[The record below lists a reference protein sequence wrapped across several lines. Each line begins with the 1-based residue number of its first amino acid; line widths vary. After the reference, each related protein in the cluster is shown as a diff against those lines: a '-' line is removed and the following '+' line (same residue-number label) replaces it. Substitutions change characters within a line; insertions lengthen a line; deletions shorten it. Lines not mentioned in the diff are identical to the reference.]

1 MALFDGLFGK
11 RRPQIAFFVDGPN
24 VIRKQLSIDLREAK
38 QKVSEHGD
46 IRISRIYLDQFASDK
61 LIEAM
66 VNQGLEPKITTGDV
80 DVTLAVE
87 ATEQIVNRDID
98 IIAIMSRDTDFIPV
112 LNTVKKHGKKSIVV
126 GVEPGFSVALKNT
139 ADVLIMIK
147 GQEQPQR
154 YPDRHE
160 RHERRERE
168 RDYPRERT
176 ERPQQ
181 PRQEPP
187 AQQAPPQQQSQPPKQ

>member
-1 MALFDGLFGK
+1 MALFDSLFGK
-11 RRPQIAFFVDGPN
+11 RRPQVAFFVDGPN

-38 QKVSEHGD
+38 QKVSQYGD
-46 IRISRIYLDQFASDK
+46 IRIARIYLDQFASDK

-87 ATEQIVNRDID
+87 ATEQIVNKDID

-112 LNTVKKHGKKSIVV
+112 LNTVKKYGKKSLIV

-139 ADVLIMIK
+139 ADILIMVK
-147 GQEQPQR
+147 GQEQQGNAR
-154 YPDRHE
+154 YPE
-160 RHERRERE
+160 RQERDRRE
-168 RDYPRERT
+168 PQRERT
-176 ERPQQ
+176 EQRPPQK
-181 PRQEPP
+181 QEPP
-187 AQQAPPQQQSQPPKQ
+187 AQPPQQNAPQK

>member
-1 MALFDGLFGK
+1 MALFDGLFGR
-11 RRPQIAFFVDGPN
+11 RRPQIALFVDGPN

-46 IRISRIYLDQFASDK
+46 IRIARIYLDQFASDK

-87 ATEQIVNRDID
+87 ATEQIVNKDID

-154 YPDRHE
+154 YPERHE
-160 RHERRERE
+160 RHERREP
-168 RDYPRERT
+168 PRERQ
-176 ERPQQ
+176 ERPPQQ
-181 PRQEPP
+181 RQEP
-187 AQQAPPQQQSQPPKQ
+187 QAPPQAPQQSQPPKQ

>member
-1 MALFDGLFGK
+1 MALFGNLFGK
-11 RRPQIAFFVDGPN
+11 GRPQIAFFVDGPN

-38 QKVSEHGD
+38 KKVSEYGD

-87 ATEQIVNRDID
+87 ATEQIVNKDID
-98 IIAIMSRDTDFIPV
+98 MIAIMSRDTDFIPV
-112 LNTVKKHGKKSIVV
+112 LNTVKKYGKKSIVV

-139 ADVLIMIK
+139 ADILIMIK

-154 YPDRHE
+154 YHE
-160 RHERRERE
+160 RHEQRDRRE
-168 RDYPRERT
+168 PQRERT
-176 ERPQQ
+176 EQRPAQ
-181 PRQEPP
+181 RQEPP
-187 AQQAPPQQQSQPPKQ
+187 AQPPQQNTPQK